1 MIDKAEAP
9 FFRAS
14 TLGRIGR
21 YQLEGPFQ
29 SAHVRRRTSV
39 GNWGAPVAAQF
50 AKAVELHDLT

>member
-29 SAHVRRRTSV
+29 SPHVRRRTSV
-39 GNWGAPVAAQF
+39 GNWGVPVQVYDA
-50 AKAVELHDLT
+50 LSLR